1 MGSTIAPTAA
11 KPATWPSRILVA
23 DPNSV
28 SLQIDAD
35 TRFAAAAGGV
45 ARYFGDTSGL
55 EGGPASQ
62 LQAAVVAA
70 CQEAFE
76 HLTAEHSHL
85 TVTFT
90 RHADRIEVA
99 ISHEGESAPA
109 VGLDTIASGAAALDG
124 VDRVQFETKG
134 SRTVTLLTKY
144 LAQGA
149 PRR

>member
-1 MGSTIAPTAA
+1 
-11 KPATWPSRILVA
+11 VA

-35 TRFAAAAGGV
+35 ARFAAGAGGV
-45 ARYFGDTSGL
+45 ARYVGDSSGL
-55 EGGPASQ
+55 EAGAASQ

-76 HLTAEHSHL
+76 HLTNEHSRL

-90 RHADRIEVA
+90 RHPDRIEVA
-99 ISHEGESAPA
+99 ISHEGGAKPA
-109 VGLDTIASGAAALDG
+109 LGLDTIAAGSLALDG

-134 SRTVTLLTKY
+134 NRAVTLLTKY
-144 LAQGA
+144 LVQGA

>member
-1 MGSTIAPTAA
+1 M
-11 KPATWPSRILVA
+11 A

-28 SLQIDAD
+28 SLQIDSD
-35 TRFAAAAGGV
+35 PRFAAAAGGV
-45 ARYFGDTSGL
+45 ARYFADTSGL
-55 EGGPASQ
+55 EDGPVSQ
-62 LQAAVVAA
+62 LQVAVVAA

-76 HLTAEHSHL
+76 HLTPEHPHL

-99 ISHEGESAPA
+99 LSHEGESAPA

-124 VDRVQFETKG
+124 VDRVQYETKG
-134 SRTVTLLTKY
+134 GRTITLLTKY
-144 LAQGA
+144 LTQGA